1 MLPSKL
7 SLVRS
12 SLNAKR
18 EQKFDDKSP
27 INYDHNL
34 RVWSRKYEQFTS
46 NYDCRVVIYV
56 RRSFIKFATE

>member
-1 MLPSKL
+1 MLPSYL

-27 INYDHNL
+27 INYDHNSG
-34 RVWSRKYEQFTS
+34 VVNMS
-46 NYDCRVVIYV
+46 NLLVITTV
-56 RRSFIKFATE
+56 EL